1 MTARQQRRQEERKAR
16 KAALKNQSSH
26 VETVLRK
33 AAAAA
38 AVPENCTTNPAR
50 AAINRANSQH
60 STGPRTVEGKT
71 ASSQNAF
78 KHGLYSKQLILPGED
93 PAELDALR
101 ADLRRE
107 HQPATTTED
116 ILVNE
121 LAEHYWRLRRMRKLE
136 ARAMGAGSFDD
147 VQKGLAILPI
157 IQRTMAAAERGFHK
171 ALKTLTDLQRQRGF
185 VPQTQPTEPQ
195 TVAKPTQMETHTQLI
210 SDSTTPETQPE
221 LIETPLVTPEP
232 RYQSAA

>member
-16 KAALKNQSSH
+16 KAALKSQNATEGNTTAPAASSSIISSR
-26 VETVLRK
+26 T
-33 AAAAA
+33 
-38 AVPENCTTNPAR
+38 AV
-50 AAINRANSQH
+50 NRANSQH
-60 STGPRTVEGKT
+60 STGPRTAEGK
-71 ASSQNAF
+71 AVSSQNAF
-78 KHGLYSKQLILPGED
+78 KHGLYSKQLVLPGED

-121 LAEHYWRLRRMRKLE
+121 LAEHYWRLRRMRKFE
-136 ARAMGAGSFDD
+136 ARAMSAENFET
-147 VQKGLAILPI
+147 GLTILPI

-171 ALKTLTDLQRQRGF
+171 ALKTLADLQRQRGF
-185 VPQTQPTEPQ
+185 VPQPQTSEPQ
-195 TVAKPTQMETHTQLI
+195 TIAEPTPTQTLPKPAF
-210 SDSTTPETQPE
+210 DPTTPEMQPKTVEAPLATPE
-221 LIETPLVTPEP
+221 L

>member
-16 KAALKNQSSH
+16 KAALKSQTTTEGS
-26 VETVLRK
+26 TTTT
-33 AAAAA
+33 AAAPAA
-38 AVPENCTTNPAR
+38 PSSINPTR
-50 AAINRANSQH
+50 AAINRANAQL
-60 STGPRTVEGKT
+60 STGPRTAEGKT
-71 ASSQNAF
+71 TSSQNAF

-136 ARAMGAGSFDD
+136 ARAMGAGSFDEL
-147 VQKGLAILPI
+147 QKGLAILPI
-157 IQRTMAAAERGFHK
+157 IQRTMASAERGFHK

-185 VPQTQPTEPQ
+185 VPQIAAQSESTEVLAAPQ
-195 TVAKPTQMETHTQLI
+195 AAFVPQN
-210 SDSTTPETQPE
+210 TPETQPE
-221 LIETPLVTPEP
+221 FIEAPLATPEP

>member
-16 KAALKNQSSH
+16 KAALKSQKSNG
-26 VETVLRK
+26 ETTP
-33 AAAAA
+33 AAAPQA
-38 AVPENCTTNPAR
+38 PSSPNPTR
-50 AAINRANSQH
+50 AAINRANAQH
-60 STGPRTVEGKT
+60 STGPRTAEGKS

-78 KHGLYSKQLILPGED
+78 KHGLYSKQLVLPGED

-121 LAEHYWRLRRMRKLE
+121 LAEHYWRLRRMRKFE
-136 ARAMGAGSFDD
+136 ARAMSADNFET
-147 VQKGLAILPI
+147 GLAILPI
-157 IQRTMAAAERGFHK
+157 IQRTMASAERGFHK

-185 VPQTQPTEPQ
+185 VPQTATAGQPDVTPATPLPHFAPQ
-195 TVAKPTQMETHTQLI
+195 QDRFVSQNNL
-210 SDSTTPETQPE
+210 
-221 LIETPLVTPEP
+221 ETPDLSPVDLHDLL
-232 RYQSAA
+232 YVDAA

>member
-1 MTARQQRRQEERKAR
+1 MNRKNA
-16 KAALKNQSSH
+16 
-26 VETVLRK
+26 
-33 AAAAA
+33 
-38 AVPENCTTNPAR
+38 
-50 AAINRANSQH
+50 QH
-60 STGPRTVEGKT
+60 STGPRTTEGKS

-78 KHGLYSKQLILPGED
+78 KHGLYSKQLVLPGED

-121 LAEHYWRLRRMRKLE
+121 LAEHYWRLRRMRKFE
-136 ARAMGAGSFDD
+136 ARAMSADNFET
-147 VQKGLAILPI
+147 GLAILPI

-185 VPQTQPTEPQ
+185 VPQTQP
-195 TVAKPTQMETHTQLI
+195 A
-210 SDSTTPETQPE
+210 ETQRHRRTRSIRKPPATDIRTNHPRNATRNHRTAARHTRAHD
-221 LIETPLVTPEP
+221 LDSGLNPITPSEP
-232 RYQSAA
+232 

>member
-16 KAALKNQSSH
+16 KAALKSQSSH
-26 VETVLRK
+26 EETVSRK
-33 AAAAA
+33 AITATAPEPLASSTR
-38 AVPENCTTNPAR
+38 AV
-50 AAINRANSQH
+50 INRANAQY
-60 STGPRTVEGKT
+60 STGPRTAEGKST
-71 ASSQNAF
+71 ASRNAF
-78 KHGLYSKQLILPGED
+78 KHGLYAKQLILPGED

-136 ARAMGAGSFDD
+136 ARAMGAGSFDEL
-147 VQKGLAILPI
+147 QKGLAILPI
-157 IQRTMAAAERGFHK
+157 IQRTMTAAERGFHK

-195 TVAKPTQMETHTQLI
+195 TIAEPVQSESPTQPKTQL
-210 SDSTTPETQPE
+210 EAVE
-221 LIETPLVTPEP
+221 LPLVTPEI

>member
-16 KAALKNQSSH
+16 KAALKPQ
-26 VETVLRK
+26 K
-33 AAAAA
+33 AT
-38 AVPENCTTNPAR
+38 EGNTTSTATDR
-50 AAINRANSQH
+50 AEVNRNNAQH
-60 STGPRTVEGKT
+60 STGPRTAEGKT

-101 ADLRRE
+101 SDLRRE

-136 ARAMGAGSFDD
+136 ARAMGAGSFDEL
-147 VQKGLAILPI
+147 QKGLAILPI
-157 IQRTMAAAERGFHK
+157 IQRTMASAERGFHK

-185 VPQTQPTEPQ
+185 VPQIAAQPESTEPLAAPQAGFVPQ
-195 TVAKPTQMETHTQLI
+195 TT
-210 SDSTTPETQPE
+210 SETQPE
-221 LIETPLVTPEP
+221 IAAAPLSHRESHYPN
-232 RYQSAA
+232 AA